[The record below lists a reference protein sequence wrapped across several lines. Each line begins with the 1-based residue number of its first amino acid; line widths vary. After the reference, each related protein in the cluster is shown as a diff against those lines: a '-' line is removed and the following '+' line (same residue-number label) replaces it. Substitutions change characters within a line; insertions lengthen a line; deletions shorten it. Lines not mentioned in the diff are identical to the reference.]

1 MINNHGAATA
11 PQTREDVMEKV
22 NEILEEKAKAGSA
35 AYLWLHSLSGDCIL
49 WPDEESS
56 IDDDGRNAIERWQL
70 TTEESEI
77 LVETGE
83 VDEVA

>member
-1 MINNHGAATA
+1 
-11 PQTREDVMEKV
+11 MEKV

-35 AYLWLHSLSGDCIL
+35 AFLWLHSLSGDCIL

-56 IDDDGRNAIERWQL
+56 IDDDGKNAIERWQL
-70 TTEESEI
+70 TGEECET

>member
-1 MINNHGAATA
+1 
-11 PQTREDVMEKV
+11 
-22 NEILEEKAKAGSA
+22 
-35 AYLWLHSLSGDCIL
+35 LHSLSGDCIL

-70 TTEESEI
+70 TAEESEELI
-77 LVETGE
+77 ETGE